1 MACGLR
7 GAGRGGRGLPSLGV
21 RRRGLGVARGQVVG
35 AAPTARGQAAGTAPA
50 ARVAVSHGLRHRQGR
65 ARPSQHNSGAQS
77 TILAKHL

>member
-1 MACGLR
+1 
-7 GAGRGGRGLPSLGV
+7 
-21 RRRGLGVARGQVVG
+21 VVG

-50 ARVAVSHGLRHRQGR
+50 ARVAVSHGLRPTRHRQGR